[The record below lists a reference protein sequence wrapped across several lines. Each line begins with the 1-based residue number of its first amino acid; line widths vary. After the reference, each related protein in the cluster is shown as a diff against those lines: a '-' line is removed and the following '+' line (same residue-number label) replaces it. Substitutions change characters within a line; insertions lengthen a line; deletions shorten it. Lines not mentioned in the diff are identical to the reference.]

1 MEILI
6 LITVIVAISLFF
18 LFVLAVVMTRV
29 KRIDGK
35 LLKVDLVSHFALIQ
49 CKGRK
54 IKLLSGLEGLE
65 KKLLQSL
72 VTKKAEVEIVYLQ
85 TKIGKLNL
93 RHSFGLFEKK
103 RSF

>member
-1 MEILI
+1 MRILI
-6 LITVIVAISLFF
+6 LIIVVLAALLSSLFA
-18 LFVLAVVMTRV
+18 LAAVMTQI
-29 KRIDGK
+29 KKINGK
-35 LLKVDLVSHFALIQ
+35 LLEVDLVSHFALIE

-72 VTKKAEVEIVYLQ
+72 VTKKADVQIVYFQ
-85 TKIGKLNL
+85 TKIGKLKL